1 MNKTEL
7 VESISKESGL
17 SKKDAAAALD
27 ATLNGIKNALAEGD
41 SVSILGFGTFSV
53 KERPERQGRNP
64 ATGEAMTI
72 KASKSPVFKA
82 GKALK
87 DAVK

>member
-7 VESISKESGL
+7 VESIVNETGL

-27 ATLNGIKNALAEGD
+27 ATLNSIKNALSEGD
-41 SVSILGFGTFSV
+41 TVSILGFGSFSV
-53 KERPERQGRNP
+53 KSRPERQGRNP
-64 ATGEAMTI
+64 ATGEPMTI
-72 KASKSPVFKA
+72 KASKNPVFKA
-82 GKALK
+82 GKSFK